1 MSSVLYYSNYCDKCK
16 NIIRSLGNS
25 ETKNEIHFVCID
37 KRFRDEKNGATYV
50 ILENQQRI
58 ILPPQIQRVP
68 ALLLLREGNKV
79 LFGNEINDKLAPKND
94 FKNAQATGFNGEPS
108 AFALG
113 NDNTNGFGVA
123 SDNYSFW
130 DQDSEELMA
139 KGNGGTRQMYNYASV
154 NQSSNIETPPDTWQ
168 PDKVEEGSLK
178 QMEEERNKDLRM
190 QQQNRP
196 PGA

>member
-16 NIIRSLGNS
+16 NIIRTLGNS

-94 FKNAQATGFNGEPS
+94 FNNAQATGFNGEPM
-108 AFALG
+108 AFTLG
-113 NDNTNGFGVA
+113 NDNSNGFGVA

-139 KGNGGTRQMYNYASV
+139 KGNGGTRQMYNYAAV
-154 NQSSNIETPPDTWQ
+154 NYSSKIETPPDTWQ

-178 QMEEERNKDLRM
+178 KMEDERNKDLRM

-196 PGA
+196 PGV

>member
-1 MSSVLYYSNYCDKCK
+1 MSSVLYYSNYCDNCK
-16 NIIRSLGNS
+16 NIIRTLGNS
-25 ETKNEIHFVCID
+25 EIKNEIHFVCID

-79 LFGNEINDKLAPKND
+79 LFGNEINDKLLPKNEL
-94 FKNAQATGFNGEPS
+94 KNTQATGFNGEPS
-108 AFALG
+108 AFSLG
-113 NDNTNGFGVA
+113 NDNSNGFGVA

-139 KGNGGTRQMYNYASV
+139 KGNGGARQMYNYAAV

-196 PGA
+196 PGV